1 MYHYRSMIILAEKPS
16 VATDIAKAL
25 GRFKLQNGIW
35 ISGKDCVLSARGHLL
50 ISLMPEEYD
59 SKWKSWKD
67 SLKDLPI
74 NPQKFLY
81 KENPVTKDVLH
92 QIKKCFKEFDSS
104 EFILATDAEREGEV
118 IGAEILDYVG
128 FKNYEN
134 AKRFWVS
141 EALTP
146 DVVRKGLAEA
156 KPLSY
161 YEAYKAAGF
170 ARANADWLIG
180 MNFSRLL
187 TVSTGNRAI
196 FSFGRVQTAIL
207 GVIYL
212 RDKNIKNFIPQDY
225 YQLVCKVR
233 KGNFDFSL
241 YYNKDDS
248 DRFANKTELE
258 FLTDKLTDQDK
269 LKITKIETTEKT
281 ENAPQLFNITGLQK
295 YCSNKYHFTPQQ
307 TLDTAQVLYEKYK
320 CLSYP
325 RTPSVVL
332 GDENVEL
339 FKSKFDLLSKEY
351 PELAK
356 NCDTSKISSDNKRLF
371 NTAKLTDHHALIPLK
386 PIPKEA
392 GENEKNVYNA
402 VLLRFFQ
409 TIMPACVYNSITVN
423 AEKDNMTFIGKGRSY
438 INKGWK
444 NTSESDNEDE
454 KEIETFPTDLQ
465 ENELLPIIETS
476 ILSKQTQPKK
486 HFTNATILALMENP
500 KSEDVEKVAKLV
512 GLGTPAT
519 RAGIIKELIDRQYI
533 EQKGQQLLITK
544 QGEFLIETVIK
555 IPCLKDFISLST
567 TTRWEEQL
575 QTEPEKFL
583 QSIKNF
589 ITTEIPKITITDT
602 WKTNEIGQCPICR
615 KAEVLEGKNS
625 YYCSDYKNGCKF
637 SIAKNICGAN
647 ISVNDVKLLISGKQ
661 TGTKK
666 MTSAKTQK
674 QFSAKLA
681 YEKGK
686 IEFKF

>member
-1 MYHYRSMIILAEKPS
+1 MIILAEKPS
-16 VATDIAKAL
+16 VAKDIALAL
-25 GRFKLQNGIW
+25 GRFKYQNGIW

-67 SLKDLPI
+67 SIKDLPI
-74 NPQKFLY
+74 NPPVFQY
-81 KENPVTKDVLH
+81 KENPTTKEVLH
-92 QIKKCFKEFDSS
+92 QIKKCFKDFDSS

-128 FKNYEN
+128 FQNYAT

-146 DVVRKGLAEA
+146 DVVRKGLKDA
-156 KPLSY
+156 KPLSNF
-161 YEAYKAAGF
+161 ESYKAAGF

-187 TVSTGNRAI
+187 TVSTGNKAI
-196 FSFGRVQTAIL
+196 FSFGRVQTSIL

-212 RDKNIKNFIPQDY
+212 RDKNIKNFKPTDY
-225 YQLVCKVR
+225 FQLVCKVK
-233 KGNFDFSL
+233 KGDFEFSL
-241 YYNKDDS
+241 FYNKNES
-248 DRFANKTELE
+248 DKFSDKAELE
-258 FLTDKLTDQDK
+258 FLLDKLSPQEK
-269 LKITKIETTEKT
+269 LRVTKIESIEKI

-295 YCSNKYHFTPQQ
+295 YCSNKYHLTPQQ
-307 TLDTAQVLYEKYK
+307 TLDIAQELYEKRK

-339 FKSKFDLLSKEY
+339 FKSKFDLLKTKYPSLAANCQETNISK
-351 PELAK
+351 
-356 NCDTSKISSDNKRLF
+356 DNKRLF
-371 NTAKLTDHHALIPLK
+371 NSAKLTDHHALIPLNVL
-386 PIPKEA
+386 PDNVSQ
-392 GENEKNVYNA
+392 NEKNVYNA

-409 TIMPACVYNSITVN
+409 TIMPPCVYNSITVT
-423 AEKDNMTFIGKGRSY
+423 ATKDSDIFIGKGRSY

-444 NTSESDNEDE
+444 SNLEKESDDEDNQ
-454 KEIETFPTDLQ
+454 IETFPADLS
-465 ENELLPIIETS
+465 EGDFLHIIES
-476 ILSKQTQPKK
+476 NILAKQTQPKK
-486 HFTNATILALMENP
+486 HFTNATLLALMENP
-500 KSEDVEKVAKLV
+500 KSEDAEKVGKLV

-519 RAGIIKELIDRQYI
+519 RASIIKELIDRKYI

-544 QGEFLIETVIK
+544 LGEFLIETVIK

-583 QSIKNF
+583 QSIKAF
-589 ITTEIPKITITDT
+589 ITKEIPQIKITDMWQDNKIGSCPLCS
-602 WKTNEIGQCPICR
+602 KGEIC
-615 KAEVLEGKNS
+615 EGKNS
-625 YYCSDYKNGCKF
+625 FYCSDYKSGCKF
-637 SIAKNICGAN
+637 SIGKNICGAN
-647 ISVNDVKLLISGKQ
+647 ISQNDVRLLTTGKL
-661 TGTKK
+661 TGAKK
-666 MTSAKTQK
+666 MTSPKTK
-674 QFSAKLA
+674 KDFSAKLA
-681 YEKGK
+681 FINGK

>member
-1 MYHYRSMIILAEKPS
+1 MIILAEKPN
-16 VATDIAKAL
+16 VAKDIALAL
-25 GRFKLQNGIW
+25 GRFKFQDGIW
-35 ISGKDCVLSARGHLL
+35 ISGKDCILSARGHLL
-50 ISLMPEEYD
+50 ISQMPEEYD
-59 SKWKSWKD
+59 PKWKSWKD
-67 SLKDLPI
+67 SFKDLPI
-74 NPQKFLY
+74 NPPKFIY
-81 KENPVTKDVLH
+81 KENPNTKEVLH

-128 FKNYEN
+128 FQNYAA

-146 DVVRKGLAEA
+146 EVVKKGLAQA
-156 KPLSY
+156 KPLSE
-161 YEAYKAAGF
+161 YESYKAAGF

-187 TVSTGNRAI
+187 TVSCGNKAI

-212 RDKNIKNFIPQDY
+212 RDKNIKNFKPADY
-225 YQLVCKVR
+225 FQLVCKVN
-233 KGNFDFSL
+233 KDNYNFSL

-248 DRFANKTELE
+248 DRFSSRTELE
-258 FLTDKLTDQDK
+258 FLKDKLTNQDK
-269 LKITKIETTEKT
+269 LKITKIETIEKT
-281 ENAPQLFNITGLQK
+281 ENPPQLFNITGLQK
-295 YCSNKYHFTPQQ
+295 YCSNKYHLTPQQ
-307 TLDTAQVLYEKYK
+307 TLDIAQILYEKYK

-325 RTPSVVL
+325 RTPSIVL

-339 FKSKFDLLSKEY
+339 FKSKFELLSKEY
-351 PELAK
+351 PELSK
-356 NCDTSKISSDNKRLF
+356 NCDSSKINSDNKRIF

-386 PIPKEA
+386 QIPQDA
-392 GENEKNVYNA
+392 SENEKNVYNA

-409 TIMPACVYNSITVN
+409 TIMPSCVYNSITIN

-438 INKGWK
+438 ITKGWK
-444 NTSESDNEDE
+444 TGLDTENEDE
-454 KEIETFPTDLQ
+454 KEIETFPTDLK
-465 ENELLPIIETS
+465 ENELLQIIESS

-486 HFTNATILALMENP
+486 HFTNATLLALMENP
-500 KSEDVEKVAKLV
+500 KAEDVEKVAKLV

-519 RAGIIKELIDRQYI
+519 RASIIKELIDRQYI

-544 QGEFLIETVIK
+544 LGEFLIETVIK

-567 TTRWEEQL
+567 TTKWEEQL
-575 QTEPEKFL
+575 QSKPDEFL

-602 WKTNEIGQCPICR
+602 WKTNEIGQCPLCH
-615 KAEVLEGKNS
+615 KAEIVEGKNS
-625 YYCSDYKNGCKF
+625 YYCSDYKSGCKF
-637 SIAKNICGAN
+637 SIAKNICGAK
-647 ISVNDVKLLISGKQ
+647 ISANDVKLLITGKQ
-661 TGTKK
+661 TAMKK
-666 MTSAKTQK
+666 MISTKNQK
-674 QFSAKLA
+674 EFSAKLV